1 MKITLFHIF
10 SLILIVWIFFWNNNF
25 NEKFDLVSGDT
36 KVIPESF
43 QKYADQ
49 DLTYDD
55 SLTGETKPKIS
66 CCLVEKRF
74 LPNAKEMYSGGF
86 TYTYKKM
93 QNENCNLD
101 KFRLDNNKQLFI
113 SGHNNW
119 SNEFCSKK
127 NSNLGSCRYV
137 NKECIDFVTPD
148 FCKKYNMKW
157 SPNTCQ
163 TPMDYKWEDKAKVT
177 FAKLADDGTFKL
189 FDKESYIN
197 KNPKE
202 KALLNKSKLEIELSS
217 VGLLY

>member
-1 MKITLFHIF
+1 MKISPFHIF
-10 SLILIVWIFFWNNNF
+10 SIILIIWIFSWNTNL

-36 KVIPESF
+36 KIIPDSF

-55 SLTGETKPKIS
+55 LLTGDAKPKIS

-74 LPNAKEMYSGGF
+74 LPNSKEMYNGSF

-93 QNENCNLD
+93 NNENCNLD

-119 SNEFCSKK
+119 SNENCSKTK
-127 NSNLGSCRYV
+127 SILGSCRFV

-148 FCKKYNMKW
+148 FCKKLNMKW
-157 SPNTCQ
+157 SSNTCQ
-163 TPMDYKWEDKAKVT
+163 TPLDYKWEDRAKISIP
-177 FAKLADDGTFKL
+177 KLVDDGTFKL
-189 FDKESYIN
+189 FDKESKIN

-202 KALLNKSKLEIELSS
+202 KQLLAETNLEIETSS
-217 VGLLY
+217 VGLPY